1 MPAAAQPSDEVQALL
16 DAAVDGVVLVDHLG
30 CIQSFSRS
38 AEQLFGYRAQEVLG
52 RNVGVLMTDQDRS
65 AHDGFL
71 ARYVSTRVPHII
83 GTGREVSA
91 RRKDGSV
98 FAAFLSVGV
107 VRDTEPPRFVGFIQD
122 RTLQRRTGEEARR
135 LQERLGHVSRL
146 ATVGETASGLAH
158 ELNQPLAA
166 IANYAQ
172 ACERLLARPGADL
185 EEVREAL
192 REIASQAVRAGDIIR
207 RLRGLASPHRG
218 PREPADINTLV
229 TELSDLVKSDTDAHH
244 VRYRLELT
252 EGLPKVETHGT
263 QIQQVILNLVHNAV
277 EALKETP
284 DKDRELIVRTSRSD
298 DGDVELSVSDTGPG
312 VSATLLPQLFEPF
325 STTKP
330 DGTGLGLAIS
340 RTIIAQHRGTLSY
353 RPNVPCGA
361 CFVLRLP
368 STRGGT
374 A

>member
-1 MPAAAQPSDEVQALL
+1 MFSIGMVQDITDRKRAEQALQEAQAEL
-16 DAAVDGVVLVDHLG
+16 AHVARVTTLGEMAAS
-30 CIQSFSRS
+30 I
-38 AEQLFGYRAQEVLG
+38 
-52 RNVGVLMTDQDRS
+52 
-65 AHDGFL
+65 
-71 ARYVSTRVPHII
+71 
-83 GTGREVSA
+83 
-91 RRKDGSV
+91 
-98 FAAFLSVGV
+98 
-107 VRDTEPPRFVGFIQD
+107 
-122 RTLQRRTGEEARR
+122 
-135 LQERLGHVSRL
+135 
-146 ATVGETASGLAH
+146 AH

-185 EEVREAL
+185 EEVRGAL

-207 RLRGLASPHRG
+207 RLRGLAGPHRG
-218 PREPADINTLV
+218 PRQPTDLNTLV
-229 TELSDLVKSDTDAHH
+229 TELSDLVKSDTDARH

-252 EGLPKVETHGT
+252 EGLPKVETHAT

-277 EALKETP
+277 EALEETP
-284 DKDRELIVRTSRSD
+284 GKDRELSVRTSRAD

-325 STTKP
+325 VTTKP

-340 RTIIAQHRGTLSY
+340 RTIIAQHHGTLSY

-368 STRGGT
+368 SIRGSNT
-374 A
+374 

>member
-1 MPAAAQPSDEVQALL
+1 MPAAAQPPDEVQALL
-16 DAAVDGVVLVDHLG
+16 DAAVDGVVLLDHLG

-107 VRDTEPPRFVGFIQD
+107 VRDTQPPRFVGFIQD

-172 ACERLLARPGADL
+172 ACERPRARPDW
-185 EEVREAL
+185 R
-192 REIASQAVRAGDIIR
+192 SRAGAP
-207 RLRGLASPHRG
+207 GLPRG
-218 PREPADINTLV
+218 PRPAGPAVVRMPEP
-229 TELSDLVKSDTDAHH
+229 
-244 VRYRLELT
+244 
-252 EGLPKVETHGT
+252 
-263 QIQQVILNLVHNAV
+263 
-277 EALKETP
+277 
-284 DKDRELIVRTSRSD
+284 SR
-298 DGDVELSVSDTGPG
+298 
-312 VSATLLPQLFEPF
+312 
-325 STTKP
+325 
-330 DGTGLGLAIS
+330 
-340 RTIIAQHRGTLSY
+340 
-353 RPNVPCGA
+353 
-361 CFVLRLP
+361 RLP
-368 STRGGT
+368 PAAGSARARGPRRSHPR
-374 A
+374 

>member
-52 RNVGVLMTDQDRS
+52 CNVGVLMTDQDRS

-71 ARYVSTRVPHII
+71 ARYVSTRVRHII

-98 FAAFLSVGV
+98 FSAFLSVGV
-107 VRDTEPPRFVGFIQD
+107 VRDTQPPRFVGFIQD
-122 RTLQRRTGEEARR
+122 RTLKR
-135 LQERLGHVSRL
+135 
-146 ATVGETASGLAH
+146 
-158 ELNQPLAA
+158 
-166 IANYAQ
+166 
-172 ACERLLARPGADL
+172 
-185 EEVREAL
+185 
-192 REIASQAVRAGDIIR
+192 
-207 RLRGLASPHRG
+207 
-218 PREPADINTLV
+218 
-229 TELSDLVKSDTDAHH
+229 
-244 VRYRLELT
+244 T
-252 EGLPKVETHGT
+252 EGLPKIETHAA
-263 QIQQVILNLVHNAV
+263 QIQQATLHLVHNAV

-298 DGDVELSVSDTGPG
+298 DGDVALSVPDTGPG

-325 STTKP
+325 SSTKP

-353 RPNVPCGA
+353 RPNVPRGA

-368 STRGGT
+368 STPGGN

>member
-52 RNVGVLMTDQDRS
+52 RNVGVLMSDQDRS

-91 RRKDGSV
+91 RRKDGAV

-107 VRDTEPPRFVGFIQD
+107 VPDTEPPCFVGFIQD

-146 ATVGETASGLAH
+146 ATVGETASGIAH
-158 ELNQPLAA
+158 ELNQPVAA

-172 ACERLLARPGADL
+172 ACEPLLARPGADL
-185 EEVREAL
+185 EQVPAAL
-192 REIASQAVRAGDIIR
+192 REIASQAVSAADRNRRA
-207 RLRGLASPHRG
+207 PE
-218 PREPADINTLV
+218 PRVAD
-229 TELSDLVKSDTDAHH
+229 H
-244 VRYRLELT
+244 
-252 EGLPKVETHGT
+252 
-263 QIQQVILNLVHNAV
+263 
-277 EALKETP
+277 
-284 DKDRELIVRTSRSD
+284 
-298 DGDVELSVSDTGPG
+298 
-312 VSATLLPQLFEPF
+312 QL
-325 STTKP
+325 
-330 DGTGLGLAIS
+330 
-340 RTIIAQHRGTLSY
+340 
-353 RPNVPCGA
+353 
-361 CFVLRLP
+361 
-368 STRGGT
+368 
-374 A
+374 

>member
-1 MPAAAQPSDEVQALL
+1 MPAAAQPPDEVQALL
-16 DAAVDGVVLVDHLG
+16 DAAVDGVVLLDHLG

-172 ACERLLARPGADL
+172 ACERLLARIL
-185 EEVREAL
+185 
-192 REIASQAVRAGDIIR
+192 AGWLND
-207 RLRGLASPHRG
+207 
-218 PREPADINTLV
+218 
-229 TELSDLVKSDTDAHH
+229 H
-244 VRYRLELT
+244 VHAR
-252 EGLPKVETHGT
+252 
-263 QIQQVILNLVHNAV
+263 
-277 EALKETP
+277 
-284 DKDRELIVRTSRSD
+284 
-298 DGDVELSVSDTGPG
+298 
-312 VSATLLPQLFEPF
+312 
-325 STTKP
+325 
-330 DGTGLGLAIS
+330 
-340 RTIIAQHRGTLSY
+340 
-353 RPNVPCGA
+353 
-361 CFVLRLP
+361 
-368 STRGGT
+368 
-374 A
+374 

>member
-52 RNVGVLMTDQDRS
+52 CNVGVLMTDQDRS

-98 FAAFLSVGV
+98 FSAFLSVGV
-107 VRDTEPPRFVGFIQD
+107 VRDTQPPRFVGFIQD

-135 LQERLGHVSRL
+135 LQGRLGHVSRL

-172 ACERLLARPGADL
+172 ACERLLA
-185 EEVREAL
+185 
-192 REIASQAVRAGDIIR
+192 
-207 RLRGLASPHRG
+207 
-218 PREPADINTLV
+218 
-229 TELSDLVKSDTDAHH
+229 
-244 VRYRLELT
+244 
-252 EGLPKVETHGT
+252 
-263 QIQQVILNLVHNAV
+263 
-277 EALKETP
+277 
-284 DKDRELIVRTSRSD
+284 
-298 DGDVELSVSDTGPG
+298 
-312 VSATLLPQLFEPF
+312 
-325 STTKP
+325 
-330 DGTGLGLAIS
+330 
-340 RTIIAQHRGTLSY
+340 
-353 RPNVPCGA
+353 
-361 CFVLRLP
+361 
-368 STRGGT
+368 
-374 A
+374 

>member
-52 RNVGVLMTDQDRS
+52 CNVGVLMSDQDRS

-146 ATVGETASGLAH
+146 ATA
-158 ELNQPLAA
+158 
-166 IANYAQ
+166 
-172 ACERLLARPGADL
+172 
-185 EEVREAL
+185 
-192 REIASQAVRAGDIIR
+192 
-207 RLRGLASPHRG
+207 
-218 PREPADINTLV
+218 
-229 TELSDLVKSDTDAHH
+229 LSDLVKSDTDAHH

-298 DGDVELSVSDTGPG
+298 DGDVELSVSDTG
-312 VSATLLPQLFEPF
+312 
-325 STTKP
+325 
-330 DGTGLGLAIS
+330 
-340 RTIIAQHRGTLSY
+340 
-353 RPNVPCGA
+353 
-361 CFVLRLP
+361 
-368 STRGGT
+368 
-374 A
+374 